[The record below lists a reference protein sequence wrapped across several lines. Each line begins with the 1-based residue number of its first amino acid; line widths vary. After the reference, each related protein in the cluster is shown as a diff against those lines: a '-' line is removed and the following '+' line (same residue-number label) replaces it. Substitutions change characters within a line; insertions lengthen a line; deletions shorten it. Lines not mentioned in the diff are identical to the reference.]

1 MAISQL
7 NIKRILALKS
17 KNDAPIGP
25 HGHDR
30 RRTAQDFPL

>member
-17 KNDAPIGP
+17 KNDAPIRP
-25 HGHDR
+25 HGHGPESLQI
-30 RRTAQDFPL
+30 AF